1 MWSPTTSPFVLA
13 HEEYVRPP
21 PRPLVLTPHDKPAA
35 HPQQVHISAVG
46 AHAME
51 VTWVTDDQSAPSV
64 VEYGRSPGKYTASE
78 TGFSTT
84 YKYRSYTS
92 GAIHHVT
99 IGPLE
104 PGTTYY
110 YRCGGTVAGDELSLR
125 TPPAALPVEFVI
137 IGDVGQTEWTAST
150 LSQIR
155 DSSRDHDVLLLPGD
169 LFYADREQPL
179 WDSWGRLV
187 QPLAS
192 ARSWMVA
199 LGNHERETLREPPD
213 YAVPRRYVA
222 YDARWRAP
230 PQQGSGGGDGRY
242 YSFDTE
248 GGAAHVVMLD
258 SYADSGEGSEQ
269 HEWLRKDLAA
279 VDRRRTPW
287 LVVLMH
293 VPWYNTN
300 YAHQGEGESMRG
312 DMERLLYEA
321 RVDVVFASH
330 VHTYERFTRI
340 YDKKAN
346 RQGPVYITVGDAGNS
361 RSHKFISDHELAHLS
376 VCREASFGHGR
387 LRIVDERRAVWTW
400 HRNDDEHAKVSDEVW
415 LDSLLESQKR

>member
-1 MWSPTTSPFVLA
+1 MSSPTISPSVPA

-21 PRPLVLTPHDKPAA
+21 PRPLVLTPHDKLAS

-46 AHAME
+46 ADAME
-51 VTWVTDDQSAPSV
+51 VTWVTDDRSAPSV
-64 VEYGRSPGKYTASE
+64 VEYGTSPGNYTASE
-78 TGFSTT
+78 TGYSTT

-92 GAIHHVT
+92 SAIHHVT

-104 PGTTYY
+104 PGTYY
-110 YRCGGTVAGDELSLR
+110 YRCGSTASDELSLQ
-125 TPPAALPVEFVI
+125 TPPASLPVEFVI

-150 LSQIR
+150 LSQIGAG
-155 DSSRDHDVLLLPGD
+155 SRDHDMLLLPGD
-169 LFYADREQPL
+169 LSYADREQPL

-192 ARSWMVA
+192 ARPWMVVP
-199 LGNHERETLREPPD
+199 GNHERETLREAPNYD
-213 YAVPRRYVA
+213 VPRRYVA
-222 YDARWRAP
+222 YDARWRV
-230 PQQGSGGGDGRY
+230 GGGGDSRTGGGYY
-242 YSFDTE
+242 YSFDTA

-258 SYADSGEGSEQ
+258 SYAESGEGSEQ
-269 HEWLRKDLAA
+269 HEWLQRDLAA

-300 YAHQGEGESMRG
+300 YAHQGEGESMRR

-340 YDKKAN
+340 YDKEAN
-346 RQGPVYITVGDAGNS
+346 SQGPVYITVGDAGNS
-361 RSHKFISDHELAHLS
+361 RSHKFFSDHELAHLS
-376 VCREASFGHGR
+376 VGREASFGHGR
-387 LRIVDERRAVWTW
+387 RIVDERRAVWTW
-400 HRNDDEHAKVSDEVW
+400 HRNDDKHATVSDEIW
-415 LDSLLESQKR
+415 LDSLLASQK